1 MKYGSENREIM
12 GHSEK
17 KKNVVSCSDA
27 NHQGQTK
34 LLTNKGRANSQ
45 TEKIWQSDI
54 KDINKSRY
62 KKVGSG

>member
-1 MKYGSENREIM
+1 MSLCN
-12 GHSEK
+12 
-17 KKNVVSCSDA
+17 DA